1 MIKNELKKYI
11 EQQLKDKQDSAKNE
25 PNQIK
30 LYQEEKQYL
39 EKHTSIVDELAQNV
53 TFIEMDSLS
62 RFMDDVY
69 IERGNKETEEVIAE
83 ESVSFLDQPIH
94 YFLEHID
101 EFMYLESPWF
111 DIIRVDAISFEVD
124 SVFKMYDVMLGLKLQ
139 KKFASQIKT
148 YLSSTLQGEE
158 ARFSTMFDANEGI
171 WNLNFTLNDL
181 ASFKS
186 DWTIREAYSA
196 IYNFLFSLGE
206 NVENAS

>member
-1 MIKNELKKYI
+1 MIKIELKKYI
-11 EQQLKDKQDSAKNE
+11 EQQLKENQDSAIIE

-30 LYQEEKQYL
+30 LYQEEKDYL

-53 TFIEMDSLS
+53 TFIEADSLS

-69 IERGNKETEEVIAE
+69 IERCNKETEEFIAE
-83 ESVSFLDQPIH
+83 ESANFLDQPIH

-111 DIIRVDAISFEVD
+111 AIIGVDAISFEVD
-124 SVFKMYDVMLGLKLQ
+124 SVFKTYDVMLGLKLQ

-148 YLSSTLQGEE
+148 YLTSTLKGEE
-158 ARFSTMFDANEGI
+158 VRFSAMFNANEGI
-171 WNLNFTLNDL
+171 WDLNFSLNDL

-196 IYNFLFSLGE
+196 VYHFLFRLGE
-206 NVENAS
+206 NIENAS

>member
-1 MIKNELKKYI
+1 MIKKELKKYI
-11 EQQLKDKQDSAKNE
+11 EQQLNE
-25 PNQIK
+25 NQVSNKTEPTQIK
-30 LYQEEKQYL
+30 LYQEEKNYL
-39 EKHTSIVDELAQNV
+39 EKHSSVKGELAQNV
-53 TFIEMDSLS
+53 TIIEMDSLS
-62 RFMDDVY
+62 RFMNDVY
-69 IERGNKETEEVIAE
+69 IERCNKETEEFIAE
-83 ESVSFLDQPIH
+83 ESASFLDQPIQ

-111 DIIRVDAISFEVD
+111 AIIGVDAISFEVD
-124 SVFKMYDVMLGLKLQ
+124 SVFKSYDVMLGLKLQ

-196 IYNFLFSLGE
+196 IYHFLFNLGE
-206 NVENAS
+206 NIENAS